1 MVIVVLQQIVIV
13 STSKLSIVDAVAV
26 KIAIAVRY
34 LRYLKILLWLNM
46 DQFTKLQY

>member
-1 MVIVVLQQIVIV
+1 MVFVVFQQFVIV
-13 STSKLSIVDAVAV
+13 STSKLSILVVLAV